1 MPERYTIRWLLFCF
15 YDVIDRGGCAG
26 LLFSW
31 WLDCCPTFRAHRTQS
46 STALCLIISVG
57 ACATRCKG
65 IVGVAAIVVAAYL
78 RVSGMTGR
86 STCACNAC
94 KAPTW
99 LAARRRATRQ
109 TQPHIRRS
117 LPAPIN
123 RQRSSVRC
131 QYIINITLRRF
142 GLLWLSWRRSWKIFV
157 ILTYVFVLTFV
168 HVLDQHW

>member
-1 MPERYTIRWLLFCF
+1 MKVSNHSNIRQLYQLLIVYMYMYQLGVTSRNDTRSVRCCF
-15 YDVIDRGGCAG
+15 DRGGCVG

-31 WLDCCPTFRAHRTQS
+31 WLDCCRTFRAHRTQS

-65 IVGVAAIVVAAYL
+65 IVGVAAVVVAAYL

-142 GLLWLSWRRSWKIFV
+142 GLL
-157 ILTYVFVLTFV
+157 
-168 HVLDQHW
+168 